1 MIQASQRHA
10 AGGWL
15 HNKLIRPFLDLLKQG
30 VSPEKIAL
38 TVALGISLGVVPVL
52 GSTSA
57 LCGIVAL
64 RLRLNLP
71 AILAVNWAVYPLQIA
86 LLIPF
91 LRAGAWLFRVG
102 GPKLTVAQIL
112 AMIRASVWHTIVT
125 LWSATLHALVVWAIA
140 GAIATS
146 IIYICS
152 LFILRRFWKS
162 RATL

>member
-1 MIQASQRHA
+1 MA
-10 AGGWL
+10 AGAGMKDWL
-15 HNKLIRPFLDLLKQG
+15 HHKLIRPFLDLLKQG

-38 TVALGISLGVVPVL
+38 TIALGISLGVVPVL

-91 LRAGAWLFRVG
+91 LRAGAWLFRVD
-102 GPKLTVAQIL
+102 GPKLTVVQIL
-112 AMIRASVWHTIVT
+112 SMIRTSVWHTIVT

-140 GAIATS
+140 GAIATAL
-146 IIYICS
+146 IYVVS
-152 LFILRRFWKS
+152 LVVLQRFWK
-162 RATL
+162 RRVTL

>member
-1 MIQASQRHA
+1 MKD
-10 AGGWL
+10 WL
-15 HNKLIRPFLDLLKQG
+15 HHKLIRPFLDLLKQG

-38 TVALGISLGVVPVL
+38 TIALGISLGVVPVL

-91 LRAGAWLFRVG
+91 LRAGAWLFRVD
-102 GPKLTVAQIL
+102 GPKLTVVQIL
-112 AMIRASVWHTIVT
+112 SMIRTSVWHTIVT

-140 GAIATS
+140 GAIATAL
-146 IIYICS
+146 IYVVS
-152 LFILRRFWKS
+152 LVVLQRFWK
-162 RATL
+162 RRVTL